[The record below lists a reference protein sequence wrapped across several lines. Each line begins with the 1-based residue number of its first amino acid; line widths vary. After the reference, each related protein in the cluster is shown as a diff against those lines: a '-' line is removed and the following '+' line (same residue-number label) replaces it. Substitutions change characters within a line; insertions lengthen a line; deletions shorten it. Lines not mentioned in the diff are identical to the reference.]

1 MALPK
6 MKLSGLSGLA
16 KLGKTI
22 NGHAD
27 DKEFDSIPIE
37 DIYSKVQPRKVFVK
51 IDELAQS
58 LKEQGQLQPI
68 VVNEDGKGKYVIEQ
82 GERRYRAAKVAGF
95 THLYAVIVKSHDDVN
110 RKINQLTENVQ
121 RDNMKLHEL
130 SKSVG
135 EIIESGMSL
144 KELARRL
151 GKKES
156 YISALYSVTILPEP
170 LEKLVAE
177 QHIQDPV
184 SLRRLKN
191 IYQVNPDCVTAQIEV
206 WSQSNN
212 DDADSGEATPFVVTR
227 AMVNA
232 FAKSLTAEK
241 ETPPVP
247 VVEDKDLA
255 VATKPVEEPVVE
267 PEAQPTFDRPLTE
280 DKDSDGVEI
289 PKEAPAPSH
298 EKKPTPKQL
307 DLLEGCC
314 SEQPAHIR
322 VAVRWNGREGYLTPC
337 VVPPTGKLCLT
348 LDPASKPV
356 LVDVSE
362 VQILGVVSQQ

>member
-6 MKLSGLSGLA
+6 IKLSGLSGLS

-22 NGHAD
+22 NGHED
-27 DKEFDSIPIE
+27 VNEFDSIPIE
-37 DIYSKVQPRKVFVK
+37 DIYSKEQPRKVFEK

-68 VVNEDGKGKYVIEQ
+68 VVNEDGHGRFIIEQ
-82 GERRYRAAKVAGF
+82 GERRFRAAQIAGL
-95 THLYAVIVKSHDDVN
+95 THMYAMITKSDDEIK
-110 RKINQLTENVQ
+110 RKINQITENVQ
-121 RDNMKLHEL
+121 RDDMKLYEL
-130 SKSVG
+130 SQSVG

-156 YISALYSVTILPEP
+156 YISALYSVTNLPEP
-170 LEKLVAE
+170 LQKLAAE

-191 IYQVNPDCVTAQIEV
+191 IYQVNPDCVIQQIEL
-206 WSQSNN
+206 WSKADN
-212 DDADSGEATPFVVTR
+212 DDGENGETTPFVVTR

-232 FAKSLTAEK
+232 FAKRLKDEK
-241 ETPPVP
+241 ETPPAP
-247 VVEDKDLA
+247 VVEEKDFSP
-255 VATKPVEEPVVE
+255 ATKPVEAFVAEPTT
-267 PEAQPTFDRPLTE
+267 APTFDRPLTE
-280 DKDSDGVEI
+280 KAAAEGVEV
-289 PKEAPAPSH
+289 PKESAPATV
-298 EKKPTPKQL
+298 KKTTPKQL

-356 LVDVSE
+356 LVDVAE

>member
-6 MKLSGLSGLA
+6 MKLSGLSGLS
-16 KLGKTI
+16 KLSKTI

-27 DKEFDSIPIE
+27 DKEFDSIAIE

-51 IDELAQS
+51 IEELAQS

-82 GERRYRAAKVAGF
+82 GERRYRAAKVAGL
-95 THLYAVIVKSHDDVN
+95 THLYAVIVKSRDDVN

-130 SKSVG
+130 SQSVG

-156 YISALYSVTILPEP
+156 YISALYSVTNLPEP

-191 IYQVNPDCVTAQIEV
+191 IYQVNPDCVIQQIEL
-206 WSQSNN
+206 WSQTDN
-212 DDADSGEATPFVVTR
+212 DDGENGESAPYVVTR

-232 FAKSLTAEK
+232 FAKRLKDGK
-241 ETPPVP
+241 ETPPAP
-247 VVEDKDLA
+247 VVEEKDFSP
-255 VATKPVEEPVVE
+255 ATKPVDDFVTEPTT
-267 PEAQPTFDRPLTE
+267 APTFDRPLTE
-280 DKDSDGVEI
+280 KADTEGVEV
-289 PKEAPAPSH
+289 PKESAPAVV
-298 EKKPTPKQL
+298 KKTTPKQL

-348 LDPASKPV
+348 LDPTSKPV
-356 LVDVSE
+356 LVDVAE